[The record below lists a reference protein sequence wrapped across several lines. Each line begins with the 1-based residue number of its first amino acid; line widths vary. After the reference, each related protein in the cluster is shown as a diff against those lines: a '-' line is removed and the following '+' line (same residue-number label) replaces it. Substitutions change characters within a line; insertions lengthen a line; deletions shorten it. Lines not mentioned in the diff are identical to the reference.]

1 MIMSSV
7 KSLAVTLAAIAAITA
22 ATLAGI
28 GGAVADDWPSKP
40 IKVIIPFG
48 AGSATDVVP
57 RIALEQ
63 LQAQLGQPIVIENRP
78 GAGSATGTA
87 AVAKAEPDGY
97 TLLITSSAF
106 TVSPA
111 MYASLPYDP
120 VKDLAAVIPVGGS
133 PSVLI
138 VPTDRGF
145 KTAADMVAAAKAKP
159 GSFNFATVGAGSAVH
174 MAAEKFRLAAGYE
187 AAHVPFKSGAEA
199 LTEIIAGRIDYY
211 LCPIGTAL
219 PMIKDGKVTALA
231 ISSPKRASALPE
243 LPTTVEAGFKDS
255 TYDVWLGMLAPA
267 KTPKPILDKLYAEM
281 AKALAMPAV
290 RQKYAQMG
298 IEPLPLTSAEFA
310 TQISREIAGNA
321 ALVKAININ
330 PK

>member
-1 MIMSSV
+1 MITS
-7 KSLAVTLAAIAAITA
+7 KFTTLAIIATIATTA
-22 ATLAGI
+22 LAGI
-28 GGAVADDWPSKP
+28 GRAQATEWPTKP

-63 LQAQLGQPIVIENRP
+63 LQTQLGQPIVVENRP

-87 AVAKAEPDGY
+87 AVAKSEPDGY
-97 TLLITSSAF
+97 TLLVTSSAF

-111 MYASLPYDP
+111 MYQSLPYDP
-120 VKDLAAVIPVGGS
+120 LKDLVAVIPVGGS

-138 VPTDRGF
+138 VPVDRGF

-174 MAAEKFRLAAGYE
+174 MAAEKFRLAAGYV

-211 LCPIGTAL
+211 MCPIGTSL

-231 ISSPKRASALPE
+231 ISSPKRASALPH
-243 LPTTVEAGFKDS
+243 LPTTLEAGFKDS
-255 TYDVWLGMLAPA
+255 AYDVWLGMLAPA
-267 KTPKPILDKLYAEM
+267 QTPKPILDKLYAEM
-281 AKALAMPAV
+281 AKALAAPAV
-290 RQKYAQMG
+290 RQKYELMG
-298 IEPLPLTSAEFA
+298 LEPLPLTSAEFA
-310 TQISREIAGNA
+310 AQIKREIGENA
-321 ALVKAININ
+321 ALVKAINLKPN
-330 PK
+330 

>member
-1 MIMSSV
+1 MITSRR
-7 KSLAVTLAAIAAITA
+7 KTLAAVAAFA
-22 ATLAGI
+22 ALPLASAGS
-28 GGAVADDWPSKP
+28 AFAQEWPSKP

-63 LQAQLGQPIVIENRP
+63 LQTQLGQPIVVENRP

-87 AVAKAEPDGY
+87 AVAKADPDGY
-97 TLLITSSAF
+97 TLLVTSSAY
-106 TVSPA
+106 TVTPA
-111 MYASLPYDP
+111 MYQSLPYDP
-120 VKDLAAVIPVGGS
+120 LKDLVPVIPIGGS

-145 KTAADMVAAAKAKP
+145 KTAGDMVAAAKAKP

-211 LCPIGTAL
+211 MCPIGTAL
-219 PMIKDGKVTALA
+219 PMIKEGKVTALA

-255 TYDVWLGMLAPA
+255 AYDVWLGMLAPA
-267 KTPKPILDKLYAEM
+267 ATPKPILDKLYAEM
-281 AKALAMPAV
+281 AKALASPGVVA
-290 RQKYAQMG
+290 KYKQSG
-298 IEPLPLTSAEFA
+298 LEPLPLSSAEFA
-310 TQISREIAGNA
+310 AQIQREIGENA
-321 ALVKAININ
+321 TLVKAINLKPN
-330 PK
+330 